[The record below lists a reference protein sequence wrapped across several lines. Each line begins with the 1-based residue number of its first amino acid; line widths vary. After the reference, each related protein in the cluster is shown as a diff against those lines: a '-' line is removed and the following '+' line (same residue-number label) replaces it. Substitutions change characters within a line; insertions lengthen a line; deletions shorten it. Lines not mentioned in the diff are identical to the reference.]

1 MRLKTFLL
9 ESIRMKGECSVLGIF
24 LPCSVQFNTFEVSLS
39 SDSGCPRSVQ
49 HQSYFSKIVRRTKH
63 PHLLASV
70 ALLPELSHSG
80 RSEPV
85 YSCIQDFFCW
95 QRSYPLTI
103 MKKSSPCS
111 PCLTTASP
119 SSNEIASRA
128 SATVS
133 LSQAS
138 RFAGRIINQY
148 SPYKVYRMC
157 ILFCSYRE
165 LKL

>member
-1 MRLKTFLL
+1 MEKSILELL
-9 ESIRMKGECSVLGIF
+9 
-24 LPCSVQFNTFEVSLS
+24 LPCSVQFNTFEMSLS
-39 SDSGCPRSVQ
+39 RDSCSPGSVQ
-49 HQSYFSKIVRRTKH
+49 HQSYFSKIVRWTQH
-63 PHLLASV
+63 SHLLASIT
-70 ALLPELSHSG
+70 LNPELSDSGSSEHLIFRHSI
-80 RSEPV
+80 
-85 YSCIQDFFCW
+85 SCCY
-95 QRSYPLTI
+95 RSYPLTI

-111 PCLTTASP
+111 PCFTTASP

-148 SPYKVYRMC
+148 SPYKEFRMC